1 MKQLHSLLQ
10 KQIQENIGRLETLP
24 KDLKKFITEVN
35 SVYLMNEGDT
45 PENGNSNSDVET
57 IQPKENMNQV
67 EYLKG
72 LLIEKNIEIKKLKE
86 DLQFQSDEK
95 IHSEIILRSLYRIN
109 QASYEADT
117 VEEMLN
123 NIRQI
128 LGSFMDTTNFFIAL
142 YDKETGLLSLPYF
155 IDKNDRFDT
164 FPVGKTL
171 TGYVIENNE
180 TIMLNKNQILEMI
193 EKGYVEQVGTLP
205 EVWLGAPMRASDEV
219 NGAVVVQSYVN
230 ADAYSLKDLEI
241 LKFVAKQV
249 GSLIE
254 RKKSDEALRQSEEKY
269 RMLIEAMNEG
279 VVILDSN
286 GFIKFTNNSFLKN
299 LGYSKDE
306 LWGCTPRKVL
316 AKDSKSKIAQLLRDR
331 KKRNLESSFELKLV
345 RKDNSIV
352 DCLISQRNV
361 YSSYGQFQG
370 SFAIIT
376 DITEIKNAENS
387 IRKYSEELE
396 ELNAN
401 KDKFFSVIAHDLRS
415 PFISLLGYTEI
426 LNEDIDELT
435 AEETK
440 VFATNIHE
448 SSKNLFS
455 LLENLLE
462 WSRVQTGRVK
472 FTPIEVVV
480 DKIIFD
486 TIDLFR
492 EPAHTK
498 NINLTFA
505 EASDIKA
512 FADVNMIESVLRN
525 LISNSIKF
533 TKPGGN
539 IIVRTKVE
547 QKACTVTIEDN
558 GCGIPKGDIEK
569 IFSIGDHISTNG
581 TNDEKGSG
589 LGLILCKEFVNKNG
603 GKIWAESE
611 INVGSKF
618 NFTLPLSKNLTIVN
632 HTKNYSA

>member
-10 KQIQENIGRLETLP
+10 KHIQEYIGGLETLP

-35 SVYLMNEGDT
+35 SVYLMNEVEI
-45 PENGNSNSDVET
+45 PSNGNSNSDVELA
-57 IQPKENMNQV
+57 QPEENMNQV

-72 LLIEKNIEIKKLKE
+72 LLFEKNTEIKKIKDE
-86 DLQFQSDEK
+86 LQTQSDEK

-205 EVWLGAPMRASDEV
+205 EVWLGAPMRTSDEV

-230 ADAYSLKDLEI
+230 ADAYSIKDLEI
-241 LKFVAKQV
+241 LKFIAKQV

-254 RKKSDEALRQSEEKY
+254 RKRSDEALKQSEEKY

-299 LGYSKDE
+299 LGYTKDE
-306 LWGCTPRKVL
+306 LWGGTPRKLL
-316 AKDSKSKIAQLLRDR
+316 ANDSKIKVAQLLRER
-331 KKRNLESSFELKLV
+331 KKGNVESSFELKLV

-352 DCLISQRNV
+352 NCLVSQRNV
-361 YSSYGQFQG
+361 YTSYGQYQG

-387 IRKYSEELE
+387 VRKYSEELE

-435 AEETK
+435 TEETK
-440 VFATNIHE
+440 VFASNIHE

-462 WSRVQTGRVK
+462 WSRVQTGRIK
-472 FTPIEVVV
+472 FAPADIAL
-480 DKIIFD
+480 DKLIFD

-492 EPAHTK
+492 EPAHRK

-505 EASDIKA
+505 EALDIKVL
-512 FADVNMIESVLRN
+512 ADINMIESVMRN
-525 LISNSIKF
+525 LISNAIKF

-539 IIVRTKVE
+539 IIIKTNTE
-547 QKACTVTIEDN
+547 QEFCTIIIEDD
-558 GCGIPKGDIEK
+558 GCGIPSGDIEK

-611 INVGSKF
+611 VKVGSKF
-618 NFTLPLSKNLTIVN
+618 NFTLPL
-632 HTKNYSA
+632 TKN

>member
-10 KQIQENIGRLETLP
+10 KQIQENIGGLETLP

-72 LLIEKNIEIKKLKE
+72 LLIEKNTEIKKLKE

-254 RKKSDEALRQSEEKY
+254 RKKSDEALKQSEEKY

-316 AKDSKSKIAQLLRDR
+316 ANDSKSKIAQLLRER

-435 AEETK
+435 TDETK

-472 FTPIEVVV
+472 FTPVEVVV

-498 NINLTFA
+498 NISLTFA

-558 GCGIPKGDIEK
+558 GCGIPKDDIEK

-618 NFTLPLSKNLTIVN
+618 NFTLPLSKNLT
-632 HTKNYSA
+632 S

>member
-10 KQIQENIGRLETLP
+10 KHIQENIGGLETLP

-35 SVYLMNEGDT
+35 SVYLMNEGET
-45 PENGNSNSDVET
+45 PSNGDSNSDVELA
-57 IQPKENMNQV
+57 QPEENMNQV

-72 LLIEKNIEIKKLKE
+72 LLFEKNAEIKKIKDE
-86 DLQFQSDEK
+86 LQTQSDEK

-205 EVWLGAPMRASDEV
+205 EVWLGAPMRTSDEV

-230 ADAYSLKDLEI
+230 ADAYSIKDLEI
-241 LKFVAKQV
+241 LKFIAKQV

-254 RKKSDEALRQSEEKY
+254 RKRSDEALKQSEEKY

-299 LGYSKDE
+299 LGYTKDE
-306 LWGCTPRKVL
+306 LWGGTPRKLL
-316 AKDSKSKIAQLLRDR
+316 ANDSKIKVAQLLRER
-331 KKRNLESSFELKLV
+331 KKGNVESSFELKLV

-352 DCLISQRNV
+352 NCLVSQRNV
-361 YSSYGQFQG
+361 YTSYGQYQG

-387 IRKYSEELE
+387 VRKYSEELE

-435 AEETK
+435 TEETK
-440 VFATNIHE
+440 VFASNIHE

-462 WSRVQTGRVK
+462 WSRVQTGRIK
-472 FTPIEVVV
+472 FAPADIAL
-480 DKIIFD
+480 DKLIFD

-492 EPAHTK
+492 EPAHRK

-505 EASDIKA
+505 EALDIKVL
-512 FADVNMIESVLRN
+512 ADINMIESVMRN
-525 LISNSIKF
+525 LISNAIKF

-539 IIVRTKVE
+539 IIVKTNTE
-547 QKACTVTIEDN
+547 QEFCTIIIEDD
-558 GCGIPKGDIEK
+558 GCGIPSGDIEK

-611 INVGSKF
+611 VKVGSKF
-618 NFTLPLSKNLTIVN
+618 NFTLPL
-632 HTKNYSA
+632 TKN